1 MVDPQ
6 SDRIEVAGKAMPPEA
21 QLRYYVLNKPIGVI
35 STLSDPEGRRTVRD
49 FMPSGVRLFPVGRLD
64 ADTSGLLVLTND
76 GELAHHLMHP
86 RYGVEKVYRVWVD
99 HPPTDN
105 QLMRL
110 RNGVEFE
117 PGVVSA
123 PARARTL
130 EAEKGQGLIELAIHE
145 GRYRQVRRM
154 CEAIGLNV
162 TGLHRWAYG
171 PIKLGPVER
180 GMWRELSQDEVDRL
194 RSSSARPTTRN
205 ARRGEFF
212 SARRGLVSS
221 QSGAATGRG
230 PRRAP
235 FEPRPR
241 EERVA
246 PGTGRR
252 VSTPR
257 GRTDR
262 ERPASAGPRREG
274 APRERFDRERPA
286 RGGPR
291 REGAS
296 SERFDRARPA
306 SAGPRRESA
315 PRGRGDRE
323 RPATGRPRREHPGR
337 DESMY
342 ESRPQRP
349 THDFG
354 SPARRQERAMDR
366 ISGRTPPRPPARA
379 SRPGR
384 GDADSVRRY
393 SRSESN
399 RSEGQGAP
407 PRTPSRGPSTRPS
420 AGAPRGMSRGPSS
433 RPSSGPPRGASS
445 RPSAGAPRGMS
456 RGPSSRPSSGSPRGA
471 SSRPSAGP
479 SRGASSRPSGAPSRG
494 ASSRPAARPPR
505 PFSRA
510 TSSRPDNSPGS
521 RPFGA
526 PPRGPSS
533 RPSSGAPRGGAR
545 GPSSRTSSGPPR
557 GPVGRPAGK
566 RSQVGQ
572 KPRTGPTKG
581 GSARPGCPSRPPRSR

>member
-1 MVDPQ
+1 MSVRLNKLLASRGIASRRKCDLLIEEGQVRINGKICRELGTMVDPQ
-6 SDRIEVAGKAMPPEA
+6 SDRIEVAGKALPGEA
-21 QLRYYVLNKPIGVI
+21 QMRYYVLNKPVGVI
-35 STLSDPEGRRTVRD
+35 STLSDPEGRRTVRE

-76 GELAHHLMHP
+76 GDLAHHLMHP

-110 RNGVEFE
+110 RNGIEFE

-194 RSSSARPTTRN
+194 RSSSARPTTRGP
-205 ARRGEFF
+205 RRGEFF

-221 QSGAATGRG
+221 QSPAATGRG

-235 FEPRPR
+235 HEPRPR

-246 PGTGRR
+246 PGMGRR
-252 VSTPR
+252 DSRPR
-257 GRTDR
+257 GRSDSA
-262 ERPASAGPRREG
+262 RPASGAPRREG
-274 APRERFDRERPA
+274 APRERFDRERPTS
-286 RGGPR
+286 
-291 REGAS
+291 GA
-296 SERFDRARPA
+296 
-306 SAGPRRESA
+306 PRRESA
-315 PRGRGDRE
+315 PRGRGDRD
-323 RPATGRPRREHPGR
+323 RPATGRPRRERQGS

-366 ISGRTPPRPPARA
+366 ISGRTPPRPPTRA

-399 RSEGQGAP
+399 RSDRPSAP
-407 PRTPSRGPSTRPS
+407 PRAPSRG
-420 AGAPRGMSRGPSS
+420 AAS
-433 RPSSGPPRGASS
+433 RPSSGPPRGT
-445 RPSAGAPRGMS
+445 S
-456 RGPSSRPSSGSPRGA
+456 RGPSSRPSGGPPRGA
-471 SSRPSAGP
+471 STRPSGGP
-479 SRGASSRPSGAPSRG
+479 SRGS
-494 ASSRPAARPPR
+494 SSRPAARSTR

-526 PPRGPSS
+526 PSRGPST
-533 RPSSGAPRGGAR
+533 RPSSGSPRGGSR

-566 RSQVGQ
+566 RSPVGQ
-572 KPRTGPTKG
+572 KPRSGPTKG
-581 GSARPGCPSRPPRSR
+581 GSARPGRPSRPPRSR